1 LVHLP
6 LEAVVIRN
14 LSELVQHHV
23 AADYL
28 QISDRTVRQPIA
40 DGGTEWI
47 PSPELDHGQPRTN
60 AYWHPEKMLA
70 DEDDD
75 DPA

>member
-1 LVHLP
+1 MTQRYTTIA
-6 LEAVVIRN
+6 E
-14 LSELVQHHV
+14 S
-23 AADYL
+23 ADYL
-28 QISDRTVRQPIA
+28 QISDRTVRRPIA

-47 PSPELDHGQPRTN
+47 PPPELDHGQPRTN

-70 DEDDD
+70 DDD